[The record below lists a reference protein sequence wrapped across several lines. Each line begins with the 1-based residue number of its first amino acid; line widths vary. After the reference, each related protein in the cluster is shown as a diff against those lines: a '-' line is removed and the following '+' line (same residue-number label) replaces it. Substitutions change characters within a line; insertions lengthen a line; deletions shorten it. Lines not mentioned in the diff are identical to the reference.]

1 MPRALRVARTSP
13 SYTSSANRHSLPSR
27 LSFTITPPGL
37 RHTPSPDGLKPAV
50 ASSPSWSG
58 MTSGGGAGA
67 GHMTG
72 FSPAG
77 LTPGLPGT
85 TVRAGLRPRACACSS
100 DRRRSSEPS
109 SCSKNAP
116 EIRAWSLERRWQFA
130 QSAGVSTAT
139 KVPSPRTWPHSVVT
153 GPELGTRGV
162 RWIRPPDFRRTDAS
176 AIRGMLTR
184 YMMGARPRLCLL
196 ALLRLSVADPC
207 RPRFA
212 HALLLQGFV
221 RLGLL
226 DRGAMALS
234 RHVLPPFQSGPLG
247 PRTDENTA
255 GARTT
260 RRARRAKVERPWW
273 ALI

>member
-67 GHMTG
+67 GHTTG

-77 LTPGLPGT
+77 LTPGFPGT
-85 TVRAGLRPRACACSS
+85 TVSAGLRPRACACSS
-100 DRRRSSEPS
+100 ERRRSSEPS

-116 EIRAWSLERRWQFA
+116 EIRAWSLERRWQFE

-139 KVPSPRTWPHSVVT
+139 NVPSARTWPHRVVT

-162 RWIRPPDFRRTDAS
+162 RWILPPDFRRTGAS

-196 ALLRLSVADPC
+196 ALLRLSVADSR

-221 RLGLL
+221 RFGLL
-226 DRGAMALS
+226 DRRAMALS
-234 RHVLPPFQSGPLG
+234 RHVPPPFKVVRWDPAPKKTRRGHEQPGGPAG
-247 PRTDENTA
+247 PR
-255 GARTT
+255 
-260 RRARRAKVERPWW
+260 
-273 ALI
+273 